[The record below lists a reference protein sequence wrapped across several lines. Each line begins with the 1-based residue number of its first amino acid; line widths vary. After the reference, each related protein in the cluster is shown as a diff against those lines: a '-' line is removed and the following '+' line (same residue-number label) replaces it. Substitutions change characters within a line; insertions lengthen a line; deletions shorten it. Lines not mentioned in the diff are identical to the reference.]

1 MIMIVRL
8 IDMTVVTSVMFDV
21 LAMIGSYVNF
31 TPWLCG
37 YKGNDMVVSMD
48 VFANFVTMRQLCATN
63 Q

>member
-1 MIMIVRL
+1 
-8 IDMTVVTSVMFDV
+8 MTVVTSVMFDV